1 MKTLSNIILLLF
13 LTGIS
18 YGGEIDKQNSKGH
31 VTYQREPKQ
40 IVQIVGDGAQSNIGK
55 AEGENLGLTGPHES
69 NQVDLKNQNRH
80 VGVKS
85 ESSNIEK
92 DHMLPKETK
101 KLPPQNASNGKR
113 NLKSGKKETSSPI
126 TASQVVMT
134 IATVLMAIATWLIW
148 QSNKLSN
155 RILMAE
161 SQPIISF
168 EVDRSATP
176 SWIIRNVGKGT
187 ALNVLVAHKQRD
199 GVVERPIRNYNSL
212 EPGKWLRIHWKYP
225 NIFIAQYQDVYRNNF
240 TVECGESINT
250 YQEGKRY
257 KDWDGEKKK
266 QLWQMIAENE
276 VQFEHNQIHK
286 KDNQANAAD
295 S

>member
-1 MKTLSNIILLLF
+1 MKALSNIILLLF

-40 IVQIVGDGAQSNIGK
+40 IVKIVGDGAQSNIGK
-55 AEGENLGLTGPHES
+55 AEGENLSLTGLPES
-69 NQVDLKNQNRH
+69 NQVDLRNQNRH

-101 KLPPQNASNGKR
+101 KLQPQNASNGKR
-113 NLKSGKKETSSPI
+113 NLKSAKKETTSPI

-176 SWIIRNVGKGT
+176 SWIIKNVGKGT
-187 ALNVLVAHKQRD
+187 AFNVLVAHKQRD
-199 GVVERPIRNYNSL
+199 ALVERPIRNYNSL
-212 EPGKWLRIHWKYP
+212 EPGKWLRIHWKKYP

-240 TVECGESINT
+240 AVECGESINT

-257 KDWDGEKKK
+257 KDWDSEKKK
-266 QLWQMIAENE
+266 QLWQMIADNE
-276 VQFEHNQIHK
+276 IQVEHNQIHK
-286 KDNQANAAD
+286 KHNQANMK
-295 S
+295 